1 MNYRKEN
8 KTEQKAIIVSLKW
21 IKDNEPQLAHIIQNV
36 DKHVKKIYRNSQSLV
51 LADNFNALSIRTI

>member
-21 IKDNEPQLAHIIQNV
+21 IKDNELQLTHMIQNV
-36 DKHVKKIYRNSQSLV
+36 DNHVKKICGNSQSLI

>member
-21 IKDNEPQLAHIIQNV
+21 IKDNEPQLAHIIHI
-36 DKHVKKIYRNSQSLV
+36 DKHVKKICRNSQSLI
-51 LADNFNALSIRTI
+51 LADNFNTLSIRTI